1 MSSDK
6 QPSLNPMFEPSPGS
20 PDRPASP
27 EDSPP
32 SEDARQ
38 PMLPKPA
45 SGTANGG
52 VKVLHPGRVGIFH
65 PTRALYRWIIMVS
78 ISMLSV
84 SGYYLYDNIGS
95 MEQTIEEVQC
105 LLAFSALTLLSRR
118 SILLL
123 GSLVCSTRSIRCPTP
138 SCR

>member
-6 QPSLNPMFEPSPGS
+6 LPNLNPMFEPSPAS
-20 PDRPASP
+20 LDRPASP
-27 EDSPP
+27 EDNHTN
-32 SEDARQ
+32 EDARQ

-52 VKVLHPGRVGIFH
+52 VKVLHPGKVGIFH

-95 MEQTIEEVQC
+95 MEQTIEEVLC
-105 LLAFSALTLLSRR
+105 LLAVPALTLLCRR
-118 SILLL
+118 
-123 GSLVCSTRSIRCPTP
+123 
-138 SCR
+138 

>member
-1 MSSDK
+1 MSFEK
-6 QPSLNPMFEPSPGS
+6 QPNLNPIFEGV
-20 PDRPASP
+20 PDRPSSP
-27 EDSPP
+27 GDGPA

-45 SGTANGG
+45 SGTTNG
-52 VKVLHPGRVGIFH
+52 VTLLPPGKVGIFH

-95 MEQTIEEVQC
+95 MEQTIEDVRY
-105 LLAFSALTLLSRR
+105 LRTPVMLT
-118 SILLL
+118 
-123 GSLVCSTRSIRCPTP
+123 IRT
-138 SCR
+138 